1 MIRQHWWTEDLI
13 YRSVSGLIPFSLLQT
28 IDCVLPALYAPNLS
42 LWGYHPTQPQYSL
55 ILSLVSPFGVS
66 SNSKTLFCFSKHCF
80 GHMVVYVGFLS
91 PFTVFELCVLT
102 TASYSG
108 LIVAT
113 EWSRA
118 STTHALLYMRRLTT
132 GTLRSITW
140 KLGRLNTWLT
150 RTAIRWSSRWLSRCT
165 MRPSTSSSSISA
177 RVTPHRLISALVL
190 LSEHLS
196 YVNRLP

>member
-1 MIRQHWWTEDLI
+1 MNWRPSLQISVRLNSILLVANNWLCTACPLCSESITLGLSTHTTNRSIHSSLAKCFPIWCVQQQQNTLLFRQTLFWSYGEIRWF
-13 YRSVSGLIPFSLLQT
+13 SFSL
-28 IDCVLPALYAPNLS
+28 
-42 LWGYHPTQPQYSL
+42 
-55 ILSLVSPFGVS
+55 
-66 SNSKTLFCFSKHCF
+66 
-80 GHMVVYVGFLS
+80 
-91 PFTVFELCVLT
+91 TVFELCVLT
-102 TASYSG
+102 TASYPG
-108 LIVAT
+108 PIVAA

-132 GTLRSITW
+132 GTSRSITW

-190 LSEHLS
+190 LSDHLS
-196 YVNRLP
+196 YVTRLP